1 MKTLAELK
9 RNAKSQTL
17 LAEMVIRCGDHDIP
31 ERLMGWRGIV
41 DANSNSITFLTKEGK
56 KSQLDIEFAS
66 LVEYE
71 ENKLTIYLPGFRD
84 LNEEESKIMQEW
96 QTITK
101 TEKYQKQAEIDA
113 YTDGSSTFWQ
123 QKAFFINK
131 GYEYLMGFNTING
144 LKYDFNTQKIR
155 DKAVKGEISMQYN
168 IKHI

>member
-1 MKTLAELK
+1 M
-9 RNAKSQTL
+9 
-17 LAEMVIRCGDHDIP
+17 
-31 ERLMGWRGIV
+31 
-41 DANSNSITFLTKEGK
+41 
-56 KSQLDIEFAS
+56 
-66 LVEYE
+66 
-71 ENKLTIYLPGFRD
+71 PGFRD

-131 GYEYLMGFNTING
+131 GYEYLMGCNQING

-155 DKAVKGEISMQYN
+155 DKAIKGAISMQYN